1 MEPSG
6 LPNAP
11 RRSPSSSPWVF
22 WSCDS
27 RWRVEK
33 TLTSEVNPVHGGL
46 EEAELRALG
55 LRRHQVIDF
64 SSNLNP
70 LGPSLRVRKAAAE
83 AGLSDY
89 PDRHSLILREA
100 LAARLG
106 VETENIM
113 VGNGSTELIHL
124 LARAF
129 IRPGEKSLIFEPTFG
144 EYEAAASQ
152 AGADTVS
159 IRAVERQGFLW
170 PVAAA
175 VRAISHVRPKLA
187 FLCNP
192 NNPTGVHLSRGTVE
206 ELRSQVADSGMLM
219 LDDAYAPF
227 ADHRWDT
234 TPLLKQGGVAILR
247 SMTKDHALAGVRL
260 GYMLAEPDLVA
271 VMRELQPSWSV
282 NAVAQAAGLAALGDE
297 AHLDEAR
304 MVVSD
309 SKRYLC
315 RELESLGIAA
325 TRSAANFVL
334 ARVGNASDVRMALL
348 RRGIAVRDCTSF
360 GLPEHIRI
368 AIRRRAECEK
378 LVEALEEEV
387 ADGR

>member
-1 MEPSG
+1 M
-6 LPNAP
+6 N
-11 RRSPSSSPWVF
+11 
-22 WSCDS
+22 
-27 RWRVEK
+27 
-33 TLTSEVNPVHGGL
+33 TVHGGL

-64 SSNLNP
+64 SSNINP
-70 LGPSLRVRKAAAE
+70 LGPSLRVRSAAAE
-83 AGLSDY
+83 AGLSAY

-124 LARAF
+124 LARAWL
-129 IRPGEKSLIFEPTFG
+129 RPGEKSLIFQPTFG

-159 IRAVERQGFLW
+159 IRAGERQGFLW

-175 VRAISHVRPKLA
+175 VRAVSQVRPKLV

-192 NNPTGVHLSRGTVE
+192 NNPTGVYLSRGPVE
-206 ELRSQVADSGMLM
+206 EIRRSVADSGLLM
-219 LDDAYAPF
+219 LDDAYAPLS
-227 ADHRWDT
+227 DHRWDT

-260 GYMLAEPDLVA
+260 GYMVAEPDLIA

-304 MVVSD
+304 MVVSE

-315 RELESLGIAA
+315 GELEALGIAA

-334 ARVGNASDVRMALL
+334 ARVGNASEVRMALF

-368 AIRRRAECEK
+368 AVRRRAECER
-378 LVEALEEEV
+378 LVEALGEEL